1 MNKNN
6 VKKVL
11 KGTRSKSKSPLSMS
25 SPSKVITHLVL
36 RRNKTS
42 SSNYANDK
50 GLPEKS
56 SGPQILHEIELQREE
71 TL

>member
-6 VKKVL
+6 AK

-25 SPSKVITHLVL
+25 SPSKVITYLVL

-50 GLPEKS
+50 ELPEKS
-56 SGPQILHEIELQREE
+56 SGPQILQGIELQRVE